1 MTHPDTDLRPC
12 GTEQTSGMTWH
23 SVTVPAAE
31 LHVLVVAIAGGS
43 GTITSS
49 RPCPDGVRV
58 TYVTEHA
65 TLQGGRLNGQ
75 GGREGS
81 C

>member
-1 MTHPDTDLRPC
+1 MSRPDTDLRPC

-31 LHVLVVAIAGGS
+31 LHVLVVGIAGGG

-49 RPCPDGVRV
+49 RPCPAGVLV

-65 TLQGGRLNGQ
+65 THQGV
-75 GGREGS
+75 
-81 C
+81 